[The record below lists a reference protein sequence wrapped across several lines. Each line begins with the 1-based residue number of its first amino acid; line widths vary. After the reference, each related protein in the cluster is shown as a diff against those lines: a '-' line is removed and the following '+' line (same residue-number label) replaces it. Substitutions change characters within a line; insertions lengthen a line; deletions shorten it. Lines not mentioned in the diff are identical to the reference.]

1 MAPGG
6 GEFTVPAKPDDLV
19 GVDELDADDALR
31 SFNGVVDSLC
41 DSPTSIAEPDHLSVL
56 CALIRGFA
64 DVGDNIK
71 SRVFDV
77 LLSGLSCLAVHSD
90 SLAAAPPDSH
100 PASEFREVRNA
111 LRIHA
116 FLLKWMASLAER
128 AASGAGPEVKVPGAK
143 GAKGK
148 GKAAAAKPKGRVME
162 SWTWDNH
169 RVKLLQGMRNL
180 LLANLERVWSPVR
193 PEEEFASLFVSTA
206 TAALA
211 NAAVAKDKDARS
223 AAVAVLLRSAAVMG
237 QRVNV
242 VSAVMNL
249 LHNHEHMPG
258 PAVELVV
265 AAAQQGERDFV
276 SEMMREFGCVPMNEL
291 ARDAAAARN
300 FAGFL
305 GELAEIMPGLVLSNM
320 SVVNPHLQLGESY
333 VMRNAVLH
341 AIGYTLIELSR
352 MIQRE
357 RTETALKTRE
367 ALLQIMR
374 ERVNDVN
381 AFTRSKVLQVW
392 AILCDNDAIPKK
404 TQPAVV
410 QLATVRLED
419 KSAQVRKSAIQLLR
433 ALVQKNP
440 YAHTLPLSVFKEKLT
455 GAEQQLEAAEQA
467 VAAASSQHVKAEDD
481 ATEGYTSADE
491 TSEDKMDGTA
501 DGTDAGDATE
511 KEEPDGVEGKTP
523 KGDDEAEAVEEVK
536 EDRQIEELRSRVN
549 FYQAA
554 VQFVTTIHKAVGII
568 ESLLRSTTTSDV
580 VEAMHFLVGV
590 YPFQMEVAQQST
602 RKMLLLVWSKETA
615 VAESVV
621 EAYHTIFLAPLQAE
635 ESKEMCAF
643 TANRLCELVR
653 GGSVGELASL
663 EKVMQQL
670 ASSKQ
675 LPSSLLLALWD
686 LMEKQNSMEAASL
699 LSLCAGSVAK
709 LLCPKLKALLRSPAL
724 QTIQAHPVLSR
735 YVSLIAQRMVD
746 PNEGAADVDETDRKL
761 MIKLLCAVIMHEGGG
776 KDDRWLPAAEQA
788 LSAIV
793 KLHPHP
799 HSVFSALIRGT
810 ARQVF
815 ARSRCS
821 SGAVE
826 EDGNKC
832 EPWRLARFLH
842 VLGHVSVKQL
852 ALVEDIGAQ
861 QQREKQKAED
871 DREANKGKAKSK
883 KEQEDEDDLL
893 AAAAGPDAAVAD
905 TRAETARELCEK
917 DLLQPHALVGM
928 FGPLVRDICSNKG
941 KTMSNPQVRTAAVL
955 AMCKLMCV
963 SAAYC
968 EDNLQLLFSIMISA
982 PEPEIRSNIV
992 VALGDLA
999 FRWTNLTEPWM
1010 SHIYA
1015 LLRDKDTQVRHNTL
1029 TVLTHLVLNDMVK
1042 VRGQVSEMALCLED
1056 ADDRIQDMARL
1067 FFGEFKLK
1075 QQGMLLYNLLPDMV
1089 SRLSTSNV
1097 EEGKFRRVIKYVFAF
1112 VDKAKQTDGLVD
1124 KFCQRFRA
1132 TDDQRQWRDIGFC
1145 LNNLTLS
1152 EKGVKKMLEEN
1163 NFKAFADK
1171 LLHDDDVANSF
1182 MQIVAKAKKLPGMS
1196 GEKKDKKDKDKDPDA
1211 GPSSGLSPADEL
1223 EQRLQA
1229 VLEGAGRPVEAGEV
1243 TGEEGEGA
1251 DGQAVRPAPTT
1262 GRKSTAAPKGKK
1274 AAPAKG
1280 RGRKKKES
1288 EEEESE
1294 QEESGEEEEEAP
1306 APKKASKPP
1315 AKAASRGKKKEEES
1329 EQEESAGEE
1338 EDAPAPKKAS
1348 KPPAKAASKGKKKAE
1363 ESEDDD
1369 EADGAEED
1377 TKENRKSNVKAK
1389 PARFCA
1395 APLHSRP
1402 RPTPRISLL
1411 AHSET

>member
-1 MAPGG
+1 
-6 GEFTVPAKPDDLV
+6 
-19 GVDELDADDALR
+19 
-31 SFNGVVDSLC
+31 
-41 DSPTSIAEPDHLSVL
+41 
-56 CALIRGFA
+56 
-64 DVGDNIK
+64 
-71 SRVFDV
+71 
-77 LLSGLSCLAVHSD
+77 
-90 SLAAAPPDSH
+90 
-100 PASEFREVRNA
+100 
-111 LRIHA
+111 
-116 FLLKWMASLAER
+116 
-128 AASGAGPEVKVPGAK
+128 
-143 GAKGK
+143 
-148 GKAAAAKPKGRVME
+148 
-162 SWTWDNH
+162 
-169 RVKLLQGMRNL
+169 
-180 LLANLERVWSPVR
+180 
-193 PEEEFASLFVSTA
+193 
-206 TAALA
+206 
-211 NAAVAKDKDARS
+211 
-223 AAVAVLLRSAAVMG
+223 
-237 QRVNV
+237 
-242 VSAVMNL
+242 
-249 LHNHEHMPG
+249 
-258 PAVELVV
+258 
-265 AAAQQGERDFV
+265 
-276 SEMMREFGCVPMNEL
+276 
-291 ARDAAAARN
+291 
-300 FAGFL
+300 
-305 GELAEIMPGLVLSNM
+305 
-320 SVVNPHLQLGESY
+320 
-333 VMRNAVLH
+333 
-341 AIGYTLIELSR
+341 
-352 MIQRE
+352 
-357 RTETALKTRE
+357 
-367 ALLQIMR
+367 
-374 ERVNDVN
+374 
-381 AFTRSKVLQVW
+381 
-392 AILCDNDAIPKK
+392 
-404 TQPAVV
+404 
-410 QLATVRLED
+410 
-419 KSAQVRKSAIQLLR
+419 
-433 ALVQKNP
+433 
-440 YAHTLPLSVFKEKLT
+440 
-455 GAEQQLEAAEQA
+455 
-467 VAAASSQHVKAEDD
+467 
-481 ATEGYTSADE
+481 
-491 TSEDKMDGTA
+491 
-501 DGTDAGDATE
+501 
-511 KEEPDGVEGKTP
+511 
-523 KGDDEAEAVEEVK
+523 
-536 EDRQIEELRSRVN
+536 
-549 FYQAA
+549 
-554 VQFVTTIHKAVGII
+554 VGII

-653 GGSVGELASL
+653 GGSVGELTSL

-709 LLCPKLKALLRSPAL
+709 LLWPKLKALLRSPAL

-735 YVSLIAQRMVD
+735 YVSLIAQRLVD

-761 MIKLLCAVIMHEGGG
+761 MIKLLCAVVMHEGGG

-941 KTMSNPQVRTAAVL
+941 NTMSNPQVRTAAVL

-1211 GPSSGLSPADEL
+1211 GPASGLSPADEL

-1229 VLEGAGRPVEAGEV
+1229 VLEGAGRPVEACEV
-1243 TGEEGEGA
+1243 AGEEGEGA
-1251 DGQAVRPAPTT
+1251 DGQAARPAPTT
-1262 GRKSTAAPKGKK
+1262 GRKSTAATKGKK

-1306 APKKASKPP
+1306 APKKASKPS
-1315 AKAASRGKKKEEES
+1315 AKAASRGKKKAEEEES
-1329 EQEESAGEE
+1329 EQEESGEE
-1338 EDAPAPKKAS
+1338 EEEAPAPKKAS

-1369 EADGAEED
+1369 EADDAEED
-1377 TKENRKSNVKAK
+1377 AKENRKSNVKAK

-1395 APLHSRP
+1395 APLHLRP
-1402 RPTPRISLL
+1402 RPTPRISML

>member
-100 PASEFREVRNA
+100 TASEFREVRNA

>member
-1 MAPGG
+1 MMAPGG
-6 GEFTVPAKPDDLV
+6 GEFAVPARPDELV
-19 GVDELDADDALR
+19 GVDEVDTDVALR

-41 DSPTSIAEPDHLSVL
+41 DSPTSIAEPDNLGVL
-56 CALIRGFA
+56 CALIRGYA

-128 AASGAGPEVKVPGAK
+128 AASEAGQEVKVPGAK

-162 SWTWDNH
+162 TWAWENH

-265 AAAQQGERDFV
+265 LAAQQGERDFV
-276 SEMMREFGCVPMNEL
+276 SEVMREFGCVPMNEL

-305 GELAEIMPGLVLSNM
+305 GELSEIMPGLVLSNM

-341 AIGYTLIELSR
+341 AIGHTLIELSR

-392 AILCDNDAIPKK
+392 GILCDNDAIPKK

-467 VAAASSQHVKAEDD
+467 VAAASSQHVEAEDD
-481 ATEGYTSADE
+481 A
-491 TSEDKMDGTA
+491 A
-501 DGTDAGDATE
+501 DGDKSAVTGEGDPGGTEDGAEAAAATDM
-511 KEEPDGVEGKTP
+511 EEPDAGEGDKP
-523 KGDDEAEAVEEVK
+523 KGDDDKTEAKEGVK
-536 EDRQIEELRSRVN
+536 EDREIEELRSRVN

-554 VQFVTTIHKAVGII
+554 VQFVTTIHKAVSII

-635 ESKEMCAF
+635 ESKDMCAF

-653 GGSVGELASL
+653 GGSVGELTSL

-686 LMEKQNSMEAASL
+686 LMEKQGSMEAASL

-709 LLCPKLKALLRSPAL
+709 LLWPKLKALVRSPAL
-724 QTIQAHPVLSR
+724 QTIQAHPVLAR
-735 YVSLIAQRMVD
+735 YLSLIAQRLVD
-746 PNEGAADVDETDRKL
+746 PNEGAADADDTDRKL
-761 MIKLLCAVIMHEGGG
+761 MIQFLCAIVMHEGGG

-788 LSAIV
+788 LGAIV
-793 KLHPHP
+793 KVHQHP
-799 HSVFSALIRGT
+799 HSVFSALVRGT

-821 SGAVE
+821 SGSVE

-861 QQREKQKAED
+861 QQREKQRAED
-871 DREANKGKAKSK
+871 EREANKGKAKTK

-905 TRAETARELCEK
+905 TRAETARELCEQ
-917 DLLQPHALVGM
+917 DMLQPHALVGM
-928 FGPLVRDICSNKG
+928 FGTLVRDICSNKG
-941 KTMSNPQVRTAAVL
+941 NTMR
-955 AMCKLMCV
+955 
-963 SAAYC
+963 
-968 EDNLQLLFSIMISA
+968 SIF
-982 PEPEIRSNIV
+982 P
-992 VALGDLA
+992 
-999 FRWTNLTEPWM
+999 
-1010 SHIYA
+1010 
-1015 LLRDKDTQVRHNTL
+1015 
-1029 TVLTHLVLNDMVK
+1029 
-1042 VRGQVSEMALCLED
+1042 
-1056 ADDRIQDMARL
+1056 
-1067 FFGEFKLK
+1067 
-1075 QQGMLLYNLLPDMV
+1075 
-1089 SRLSTSNV
+1089 RLSLA
-1097 EEGKFRRVIKYVFAF
+1097 RACVISPCV
-1112 VDKAKQTDGLVD
+1112 
-1124 KFCQRFRA
+1124 C
-1132 TDDQRQWRDIGFC
+1132 I
-1145 LNNLTLS
+1145 
-1152 EKGVKKMLEEN
+1152 
-1163 NFKAFADK
+1163 
-1171 LLHDDDVANSF
+1171 H
-1182 MQIVAKAKKLPGMS
+1182 MS
-1196 GEKKDKKDKDKDPDA
+1196 
-1211 GPSSGLSPADEL
+1211 
-1223 EQRLQA
+1223 
-1229 VLEGAGRPVEAGEV
+1229 
-1243 TGEEGEGA
+1243 
-1251 DGQAVRPAPTT
+1251 AVR
-1262 GRKSTAAPKGKK
+1262 S
-1274 AAPAKG
+1274 
-1280 RGRKKKES
+1280 S
-1288 EEEESE
+1288 
-1294 QEESGEEEEEAP
+1294 
-1306 APKKASKPP
+1306 
-1315 AKAASRGKKKEEES
+1315 
-1329 EQEESAGEE
+1329 
-1338 EDAPAPKKAS
+1338 
-1348 KPPAKAASKGKKKAE
+1348 
-1363 ESEDDD
+1363 
-1369 EADGAEED
+1369 
-1377 TKENRKSNVKAK
+1377 V
-1389 PARFCA
+1389 
-1395 APLHSRP
+1395 
-1402 RPTPRISLL
+1402 
-1411 AHSET
+1411 